1 MFSTP
6 FPRKEAQLAGTV
18 KPEPIRPRV
27 VVRHGYAR
35 INSAPR
41 HAKFQQIPRF
51 PAKLHP
57 FSDAGVAPV
66 AAPTT
71 RTSP

>member
-1 MFSTP
+1 MFCTP
-6 FPRKEAQLAGTV
+6 FLRKKVQLAGTV

-41 HAKFQQIPRF
+41 HAKF
-51 PAKLHP
+51 
-57 FSDAGVAPV
+57 
-66 AAPTT
+66 
-71 RTSP
+71 